1 MRGVLA
7 ERDLP
12 QAGRHLKG
20 VGGGAD
26 LEAPLR
32 TAAQPISLLTWPSL
46 PFVNWSPQPL
56 SSALLQS
63 APGSLEEPGA
73 SSHSLPPPV
82 GMGGRASGV
91 WCGRWVVWTRIRWF
105 TVCFQ

>member
-56 SSALLQS
+56 SSACSNLPLALWKNPVPVPTAFLLQ
-63 APGSLEEPGA
+63 GYG
-73 SSHSLPPPV
+73 V
-82 GMGGRASGV
+82 GGG
-91 WCGRWVVWTRIRWF
+91 
-105 TVCFQ
+105 